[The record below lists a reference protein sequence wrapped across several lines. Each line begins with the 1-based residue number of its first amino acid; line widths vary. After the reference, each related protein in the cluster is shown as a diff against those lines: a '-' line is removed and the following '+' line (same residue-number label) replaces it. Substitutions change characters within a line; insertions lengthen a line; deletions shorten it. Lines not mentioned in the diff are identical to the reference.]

1 MTLFNNAL
9 YVSIIDYDFF
19 FSGSSE
25 GQEEWGKLFYVN
37 LNYHKNFFNIY
48 PLLNVS
54 FLFTNLVLTVI
65 VLSAILAVSYS

>member
-1 MTLFNNAL
+1 M
-9 YVSIIDYDFF
+9 IFF
-19 FSGSSE
+19 RDL
-25 GQEEWGKLFYVN
+25 QRDRRNEEKLFYVN